1 MHGLIEVQFRSEI
14 QHRAVTLHYGDVEE
28 LHLRSGEV
36 VRAADG
42 VGDLEIF
49 WFYWHILCDI
59 YGVLMHQICVEN
71 GGIFAVLTGPAGTLG
86 ACLAITAQP
95 LIAVSHTAAAMAL
108 IFISVLY
115 FFRHKEHIYMCIF
128 FHKY

>member
-1 MHGLIEVQFRSEI
+1 VHSLIEIQLGSKI

-28 LHLRSGEV
+28 LHLRAGEV

-49 WFYWHILCDI
+49 GFYWHISCDI

-71 GGIFAVLTGPAGTLG
+71 GGIFPVLAGPAGTL
-86 ACLAITAQP
+86 CT
-95 LIAVSHTAAAMAL
+95 
-108 IFISVLY
+108 
-115 FFRHKEHIYMCIF
+115 
-128 FHKY
+128 

>member
-1 MHGLIEVQFRSEI
+1 L
-14 QHRAVTLHYGDVEE
+14 YDGDVEE
-28 LHLRSGEV
+28 LHLRTGEV

-71 GGIFAVLTGPAGTLG
+71 GGVFTVLAGPAGTLG
-86 ACLAITAQP
+86 AFLVITTQP
-95 LIAVSHTAAAMAL
+95 LITVRFTSAAIA
-108 IFISVLY
+108 IFYLFI
-115 FFRHKEHIYMCIF
+115 H
-128 FHKY
+128 